1 MLSLGELANRL
12 GVCTA
17 TINRW
22 RRHGLLRAHAYNDK
36 NQHLYEPVVACGP
49 VRNQGVRL
57 AEKKRFL
64 RVVSN
69 SDDEVHHEA

>member
-1 MLSLGELANRL
+1 MLSMKELATRL

-22 RRHGLLRAHAYNDK
+22 RRYGLLRAHAYNDK
-36 NQHLYEPVVACGP
+36 NQFLYEPMEAIGP
-49 VRNQGVRL
+49 LKSHGVRVV
-57 AEKKRFL
+57 EKKQLL

-69 SDDEVHHEA
+69 SDNEVHHEA